1 MTWFWPVLAQIWSPK
16 FFFVDFISI
25 WCYTFLQAIIV
36 CNSRKTNKPNLTKC
50 QKNIVSGL
58 VLAQLTQIRAAKF
71 FKKSGWLS
79 LDIIVSYHLV
89 QYRKKIMIKS
99 WENVVGARRTDGQ
112 TDKRTHR
119 REWFHRTLS
128 DWRQASKGVLNLCQ
142 ILSLW
147 NMCNSF

>member
-112 TDKRTHR
+112 TNGHTDGNDFIGRCPTDVKRP
-119 REWFHRTLS
+119 
-128 DWRQASKGVLNLCQ
+128 KVY
-142 ILSLW
+142 
-147 NMCNSF
+147 